1 MIFMVYR
8 ILFLQIVLAWP
19 LWAETLK
26 RVESTG
32 FGAIVKGDR
41 AAAFEE
47 AKMNA
52 LRQAVEEAVGVL
64 LSSHSRVENFA
75 LIEDNIYT
83 RTEGYVRAYEVL
95 EENLLDES
103 TLAVTLESTV
113 ELGILQDRIDGLEV
127 LIESAGNPYILILE
141 SPPAKGEVGIH
152 LRRALA
158 KISKRLNL
166 MVVPDISSVE
176 SSAEAAQ
183 IGKETGADIVLFA
196 HYESA
201 LQGDKPIPFSDRSL
215 GGLGIYSAV
224 ANVKLEG
231 LWSDTG
237 RVFSTH
243 YGSARVAAG
252 QAETAMEKAGAQCT
266 SSLADSLVKDLVA
279 NWQEKVYSGRLVRVV
294 VNFED
299 VDPQEFESALVGA
312 LGNVQTLHRRI
323 YDADRAVFDIK
334 SKKSGFDIAR
344 HLTLRVEDQFEMT
357 IQQSTLNSINIRVGR
372 PL

>member
-141 SPPAKGEVGIH
+141 SSLAKGEVGIH
-152 LRRALA
+152 LRSALA

>member
-1 MIFMVYR
+1 MFMVSS
-8 ILFLQIVLAWP
+8 IFLLQIAFVCS
-19 LWAETLK
+19 LWAESLK
-26 RVESTG
+26 RVQSTG
-32 FGAIVKGDR
+32 LGLIVKGDR

-47 AKMNA
+47 AKKNA
-52 LRQAVEEAVGVL
+52 MRQAVEEGVGVL
-64 LSSHSRVENFA
+64 LSSHTRVENFA

-83 RTEGYVRAYEVL
+83 RTEGYVRAYKVL
-95 EENLLDES
+95 EEKVLDES

-141 SPPAKGEVGIH
+141 SHSAKGEVGIH

-166 MVVPDISSVE
+166 MVVPELRHVE
-176 SSAEAAQ
+176 SSAEATD
-183 IGKETGADIVLFA
+183 IGKASGADIVLFVN
-196 HYESA
+196 HESA
-201 LQGDKPIPFSDRSL
+201 LQGDKPIPFSDRSIRSL
-215 GGLGIYSAV
+215 GVYSAV
-224 ANVKLEG
+224 VNLKLEG

-243 YGSARVAAG
+243 YGSARAAAEE
-252 QAETAMEKAGAQCT
+252 AETAIEKAGAQCA

-279 NWQEKVYSGRLVRVV
+279 NWQEKVYSGRLVRMVA
-294 VNFED
+294 NFEG

-323 YDADRAVFDIK
+323 YDANRAIFDIK
-334 SKKSGFDIAR
+334 SKNTGFDIAR
-344 HLTLRVEDQFEMT
+344 HLTLRAEDHFRMT
-357 IQQSTLNSINIRVGR
+357 IQKSTLNSITIRVGR

>member
-1 MIFMVYR
+1 MVYR

-19 LWAETLK
+19 LCAETLK

-32 FGAIVKGDR
+32 FGAIVGGDR

-47 AKMNA
+47 AKKNA

-95 EENLLDES
+95 EEYLLDES

-113 ELGILQDRIDGLEV
+113 ELGVIQDRIDGLEV
-127 LIESAGNPYILILE
+127 LIESAGNPYIVILE
-141 SPPAKGEVGIH
+141 STRAKRRVGMH
-152 LRRALA
+152 LREALA
-158 KISKRLNL
+158 KISKHLNL
-166 MVVPDISSVE
+166 MVVPELSHVE
-176 SSAEAAQ
+176 SSAEAAR
-183 IGKETGADIVLFA
+183 IGKENGADIVLFA

-215 GGLGIYSAV
+215 GGLGVYSAV
-224 ANVKLEG
+224 ANLKLEG

-243 YGSARVAAG
+243 YGSTRAAAT
-252 QAETAMEKAGAQCT
+252 QSETAIEKAGAQCA

-279 NWQEKVYSGRLVRVV
+279 NWQEKVYNGRLVRMVA
-294 VNFED
+294 NFEG
-299 VDPQEFESALVGA
+299 VDPQAFESVLVGA
-312 LGNVQTLHRRI
+312 LGNVQTLHRRV
-323 YDADRAVFDIK
+323 YDADRAIFDIK
-334 SKKSGFDIAR
+334 SKNTGFDIAR
-344 HLTLRVEDQFEMT
+344 HLTLRVEDKFEMT
-357 IQQSTLNSINIRVGR
+357 IQRSTLNSINIRVGR
-372 PL
+372 LL